1 MIIGPVDVRRSRAI
15 IQRLEFSSLK
25 LLLTGASGFFGVNL
39 RNLINAHTDRVGGV
53 ELHTTTRSS
62 AAAKNEQRVHHLD
75 LADHESVH
83 RLMAEVRPTHLCH
96 LAWVGP
102 EHQDRYHSPEN
113 HRMAD
118 ASVAMFEAFR
128 ESGGQRLVHLGS
140 CIEYGNDA
148 PGVRVETQ
156 PLAPDTAYGEAKATV
171 SNFVSELVDG
181 GLSAAVAR
189 PFFCYGPHEQKERLV
204 PSLILALSQGQT
216 IDLTEGRQRRDYL
229 DVRDIAEAL
238 LSLLLHQEATGPFNI
253 GAGIGVEVRSI
264 AEHLGRIAG
273 RPELLNFGGRPEGA
287 DSAPEIVADIG
298 RITAVT
304 DWKPTI
310 TLEQGLK
317 DATDWWL
324 ARQDSDSIS

>member
-1 MIIGPVDVRRSRAI
+1 M
-15 IQRLEFSSLK
+15 
-25 LLLTGASGFFGVNL
+25 NL
-39 RNLINAHTDRVGGV
+39 RNLINAHSDRVGGV
-53 ELHTTTRSS
+53 ELHTTTRRSD
-62 AAAKNEQRVHHLD
+62 AAAGQPLVHHVD
-75 LADHESVH
+75 LADHESVR
-83 RLMAEVRPTHLCH
+83 RLMTEVRPTHLCH

-102 EHQDRYHSPEN
+102 EHKDRYHSPEN
-113 HRMAD
+113 HRLAE
-118 ASVAMFEAFR
+118 ASQSMFEAFR
-128 ESGGQRLVHLGS
+128 DSGGERLVHLGS

-171 SNFVSELVDG
+171 SNFVSDLIDG

-189 PFFCYGPHEQKERLV
+189 PFFCYGPYEQKERLV
-204 PSLILALSQGQT
+204 PSLILALDQGKT

-238 LSLLLHQEATGPFNI
+238 LSLLLTPQATGPFNI

-287 DSAPEIVADIG
+287 DSAPEIVANIG

-310 TLEQGLK
+310 TLEQGLGY
-317 DATDWWL
+317 ATDWWL
-324 ARQDSDSIS
+324 TQQDSDSIA